1 MEHVL
6 NWMSTHYENSK
17 FAQAKE
23 FLHNRTVYRI
33 KLAGILLSTL
43 TVLIT
48 MIVCTVK
55 WFNIKL
61 TKEGTIHCETGIN
74 CTAKKQET
82 TAFFYILERAG
93 GKEAVPESRQ
103 AFEVATAQTSGLINL
118 IFSLVKRVS
127 LSKHPFIDDH
137 GWL

>member
-74 CTAKKQET
+74 CLQSNRR
-82 TAFFYILERAG
+82 LQL
-93 GKEAVPESRQ
+93 S
-103 AFEVATAQTSGLINL
+103 L
-118 IFSLVKRVS
+118 IFLSEQEKRRLCLNRVRPLKS
-127 LSKHPFIDDH
+127 PQPKLLD
-137 GWL
+137 

>member
-23 FLHNRTVYRI
+23 LLHNRTVYRI

-61 TKEGTIHCETGIN
+61 TKEGTIHCETGSN
-74 CTAKKQET
+74 CTTKYQET
-82 TAFFYILERAG
+82 TELFFYILE
-93 GKEAVPESRQ
+93 
-103 AFEVATAQTSGLINL
+103 
-118 IFSLVKRVS
+118 
-127 LSKHPFIDDH
+127 
-137 GWL
+137 

>member
-23 FLHNRTVYRI
+23 FLHKRTVYRI

-74 CTAKKQET
+74 CITK
-82 TAFFYILERAG
+82 
-93 GKEAVPESRQ
+93 
-103 AFEVATAQTSGLINL
+103 
-118 IFSLVKRVS
+118 
-127 LSKHPFIDDH
+127 
-137 GWL
+137 